1 MRAWGSRR
9 WEGGQVQVRPCPG
22 QEQKNTCTACFDR
35 VAGICSWVLSKWQGT
50 YWTHCMLSLAGAHT
64 LGSYHLWPTWQQS
77 VMSSAV
83 VAGNFG
89 SVACI
94 PYLLPRPDFSGFF
107 KFLGTKGGYSLAL
120 CWDSKD
126 LEKEE
131 LLQMSPSWCRRDQ
144 GLAGSTHCGFADV
157 AGI

>member
-22 QEQKNTCTACFDR
+22 QEQKNPCTACFDR
-35 VAGICSWVLSKWQGT
+35 VVGIWWLGPLQVAGHLLDTLHAQFSWCTHTWVL
-50 YWTHCMLSLAGAHT
+50 
-64 LGSYHLWPTWQQS
+64 P
-77 VMSSAV
+77 
-83 VAGNFG
+83 
-89 SVACI
+89 SVANLAAKCYVI
-94 PYLLPRPDFSGFF
+94 SCWLLGTYLLPRPDFSGFF
-107 KFLGTKGGYSLAL
+107 KFLRTKGGYSLAL
-120 CWDSKD
+120 CWDSAKD

>member
-1 MRAWGSRR
+1 MARFRLGPALARSKRTHALLVLTGWQAS
-9 WEGGQVQVRPCPG
+9 GG
-22 QEQKNTCTACFDR
+22 
-35 VAGICSWVLSKWQGT
+35 WVLSKWQGT

-107 KFLGTKGGYSLAL
+107 KFLRTKGGYSLAL

-131 LLQMSPSWCRRDQ
+131 LLQMSPS
-144 GLAGSTHCGFADV
+144 
-157 AGI
+157 